1 MTNPVRSDL
10 SRRRFV
16 GTAAG
21 VAGGA
26 VLWGVA
32 SSGTAVAAPKPS
44 ETKPSTWSGGKT
56 ANGWPV
62 VKTVPTHLIEGS
74 SVSVPV
80 LDGDVATILL
90 HLARRFHYEVDSL
103 RQGEVTGHS
112 GDRKVAQ
119 PYESNYLSGT
129 AIAIRPQAYPAGA
142 QGGLYPHELV
152 IVRDIL
158 TELDGAVA
166 WGGDEKTAKESHF
179 HIALKPGHPKIK
191 NVARKIR
198 EWNEAPGKGAGTV
211 DAFEP
216 SRRQAAK
223 AFTR

>member
-1 MTNPVRSDL
+1 MSNPIPGL
-10 SRRRFV
+10 PRRRFV
-16 GTAAG
+16 AAASGAAGAVALWSFGSGTAA
-21 VAGGA
+21 
-26 VLWGVA
+26 
-32 SSGTAVAAPKPS
+32 AAPKP
-44 ETKPSTWSGGKT
+44 KPGNEPAAWKGKNT

-62 VKTVPTHLIEGS
+62 VTSAPAHLIEGS
-74 SVSVPV
+74 SVSVAV

-90 HLARRFHYEVDSL
+90 HVARRFHYEVDSL

-119 PYESNYLSGT
+119 PYESNHLSGT

-142 QGGLYPHELV
+142 RDGLYPHELV

-158 TELDGAVA
+158 TELDGTVA

-198 EWNEAPGKGAGTV
+198 EWNEAPGKGAGAV

-216 SRRQAAK
+216 SRRRAAK

>member
-1 MTNPVRSDL
+1 MSNPIPGL

-21 VAGGA
+21 AAGA
-26 VLWGVA
+26 AALWSIGT
-32 SSGTAVAAPKPS
+32 GTAAAAPKPTPPNAPTAWKGNS
-44 ETKPSTWSGGKT
+44 T

-62 VKTVPTHLIEGS
+62 VTSVPTRLIEGS
-74 SVSVPV
+74 PASVAV

-90 HLARRFHYEVDSL
+90 HVARRFHYEVDSL

-119 PYESNYLSGT
+119 PYESNHLSGT
-129 AIAIRPQAYPAGA
+129 AVAIRPQAYPTGA

-152 IVRDIL
+152 IIRDIL
-158 TELDGAVA
+158 TELDGTVA

-191 NVARKIR
+191 NVARKIN

-216 SRRQAAK
+216 SRRRAAK

>member
-1 MTNPVRSDL
+1 MSNPVRAL

-21 VAGGA
+21 AAGA
-26 VLWGVA
+26 AALW
-32 SSGTAVAAPKPS
+32 SIGTAGTATAAPKPND
-44 ETKPSTWSGGKT
+44 TNGWKGDKT

-74 SVSVPV
+74 SVAVPV

-90 HLARRFHYEVDSL
+90 HVARRFHYEVDSL

-129 AIAIRPQAYPAGA
+129 AIAIRPAAYPVGA
-142 QGGLYPHELV
+142 KDGLYPHELV
-152 IVRDIL
+152 VVRDIL
-158 TELDGAVA
+158 AEMDGAVA

-179 HIALKPGHPKIK
+179 HIAVKPGHPKLK
-191 NVARKIR
+191 GVAKKIR

-211 DAFEP
+211 DAFDP